1 MPKLDRIRISGYKS
15 IRDLD
20 VPLKNQN
27 ILIGANGSG
36 KTNIISLFSLLNQMA
51 EGRLRYAVGKA
62 GGLRS
67 LLHYGPTRTRHIDIE
82 LAFGEIG
89 YACSWEMAEDDG
101 IIFREERAGFLGH
114 GPDDRPDDRPD
125 AERPYTERPYTDF
138 LESGHR
144 ETKLITYAKEPHP
157 HTPPEL
163 EPGQEPNLEPGRKV
177 SCQLLFGMK
186 SWRTYHFNDTG
197 ADSPIKAI
205 EQINDNMY
213 LRSNGSNLAPF
224 LYYLKKVHEEQ
235 YNRIRDMVRLIFP
248 RFDDFNLRPMV
259 ENTTL
264 IRLEWRERDSDYPF
278 LAHQLSDSI
287 LRFICLATV
296 LLQPNPPDLILIDE
310 PELGLHPSG
319 LQVLAALIGSA
330 SHRTQVIVATQSAVI
345 LDLFEPEDVIV
356 VDRFHGE
363 TTARRLDTDEL
374 EPWLPDYSLSELWE
388 MNVLGGK
395 PSP

>member
-27 ILIGANGSG
+27 ILIGANGAG
-36 KTNIISLFSLLNQMA
+36 KSNIISLFSLLNQMA

-67 LLHYGPTRTRHIDIE
+67 ILYYGPTKTRHIDIE

-101 IIFREERAGFLGH
+101 IIFREERAGFLDH
-114 GPDDRPDDRPD
+114 GSD
-125 AERPYTERPYTDF
+125 ERPYGQPAGRQDGQQDDRKPSPDF

-144 ETKLITYAKEPHP
+144 ETKLITFAKEPHP
-157 HTPPEL
+157 
-163 EPGQEPNLEPGRKV
+163 EPDWQV
-177 SCQLLFGMK
+177 SRQLLSSMK
-186 SWRTYHFNDTG
+186 SWRAYHFNDTG

-310 PELGLHPSG
+310 PELGLHPSAI
-319 LQVLAALIGSA
+319 QVLAALIGSA

-345 LDLFEPEDVIV
+345 LDRFEPEDVIV
-356 VDRFHGE
+356 VDRLNGE

-374 EPWLPDYSLSELWE
+374 ESWLSEYSLSELWE
-388 MNVLGGK
+388 MNIFGGK
-395 PSP
+395 SSP